1 MCLFGCIQ
9 STNRRLSGYVFCTQ
23 YSKNKK
29 MPTMKLNDNLNHCL
43 CKNGVLE
50 DAECGGNEEA
60 KGACEWTMVLEQK
73 GHGCRL

>member
-1 MCLFGCIQ
+1 
-9 STNRRLSGYVFCTQ
+9 
-23 YSKNKK
+23 